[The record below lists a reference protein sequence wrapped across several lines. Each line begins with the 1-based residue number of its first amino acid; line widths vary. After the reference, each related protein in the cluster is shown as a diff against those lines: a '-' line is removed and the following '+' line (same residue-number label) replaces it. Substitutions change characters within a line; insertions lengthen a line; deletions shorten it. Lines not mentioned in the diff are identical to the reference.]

1 MEVTKAALG
10 VRKPTEMGTVC
21 SYIAVDHTCRR
32 MATWAEL
39 GSYRDLVLYPISM
52 SFLTKAFTLI
62 N

>member
-1 MEVTKAALG
+1 MEVTKAELG
-10 VRKPTEMGTVC
+10 VRKLTEMGTVC
-21 SYIAVDHTCRR
+21 SSIAGDHTCRR

-39 GSYRDLVLYPISM
+39 GSYQDLVLYPTSM